1 MDAPGSFVPAGGLRR
16 PVLIVAALLILGAAG
31 LAVLTLLPGEEDAWT
46 RIRRSGSVR
55 IGHTAE
61 APYAWRTPDGRVTG
75 EAPELARA
83 VFAQLGIQHIEWVE
97 VQFGSLIPQLRT
109 GRFDVIAAGMYVT
122 PARERQI
129 AFSHPSYCTHA
140 ALLVRH
146 ADAQRLRGYADLAQ
160 DPGAR
165 LAVLAGAVE
174 GEAALAAGVPA
185 GRIHAFPDAA
195 SAAQAVAD
203 GEADALTLSAPSVQW
218 LADHDPRL
226 RRAAEPV
233 AAAPPDGCGAFGFR
247 QEDRELR
254 RRFDAQLRTFLGT
267 PAHVAL
273 VRPFGFTP
281 AELPPVQPMPPAQ
294 ARRP

>member
-16 PVLIVAALLILGAAG
+16 PVRIVAALLILGAAG
-31 LAVLTLLPGEEDAWT
+31 LAVLALLPGEEDAWT

-218 LADHDPRL
+218 LADHDARL

-254 RRFDAQLRTFLGT
+254 RRFDAQLRAFLGT

-281 AELPPVQPMPPAQ
+281 TELPPAQPMPPAQ